1 MWAYNSIRRNFTT
14 RRDFSILKRKEILL
28 EMYTKLLKLF
38 KTFLRLEKHRT
49 ELKLKDIEIRVALLN
64 HVRSVWAF
72 ITDLMIDWILL
83 LWISKVKPNYTI
95 RNSLPGTTC
104 DVNLSNTTLFAATML
119 INNCRVLKI
128 LQNCT
133 FLLFSHQVF
142 LYKFV
147 SHGLCGPRK

>member
-1 MWAYNSIRRNFTT
+1 MHSLLGGEEPKSFEIFTQSYITFLNYVLKCCPLNT
-14 RRDFSILKRKEILL
+14 RRAYMHVCQIDLYICYFLL
-28 EMYTKLLKLF
+28 MYTF
-38 KTFLRLEKHRT
+38 FSFF
-49 ELKLKDIEIRVALLN
+49 A
-64 HVRSVWAF
+64 A
-72 ITDLMIDWILL
+72 ITDLMIDWIYL

-104 DVNLSNTTLFAATML
+104 DVNLSQTTLFAATML

-147 SHGLCGPRK
+147 SHGHCGPRK